1 MNNYQLSMNNEKDF
15 MRRGNKIILIGYR
28 CTGKTS
34 IGQRLA
40 ERLGVPFMDTDKL
53 VEAAAGKTIKA
64 MIEEGGWNFFR
75 QREKDAIRNLTSLEK
90 SVIATGGGAVLDEEN
105 AGILKKEGPLIWLVA
120 DEETILKRMLADA
133 ATVAQRPPLSTLA
146 LQKEINDTLAAR
158 TPIYRRLADFSID
171 TAVAGIDDSV
181 EKILLLFHD
190 QRG

>member
-1 MNNYQLSMNNEKDF
+1 MNNEKDF

-34 IGQRLA
+34 LGQRLA
-40 ERLGVPFMDTDKL
+40 ERLGIPFMDTDKL
-53 VEAAAGKTIKA
+53 VEAATGKTISA

-75 QREKDAIRNLTSLEK
+75 QREKEAIRNLTSLEK

-133 ATVAQRPPLSTLA
+133 ATAAQRPPLSTHD
-146 LQKEINDTLAAR
+146 LQKEINDTLAVR
-158 TPIYRRLADFSID
+158 TPVYRRLADFSID
-171 TAVAGIDDSV
+171 TALTGIDDSV
-181 EKILLLFHD
+181 EKILLLLHD
-190 QRG
+190 NRG